1 MRYYRFLEEIEKR
14 DHIFMFYNEIL
25 GKNETF
31 VLIEKSVLGLSISVK
46 VLIKQFVSKTIDT
59 IHFREIFGY

>member
-1 MRYYRFLEEIEKR
+1 
-14 DHIFMFYNEIL
+14 MFYNEIL